1 MTKFKSILC
10 ALLCACMVS
19 VPVAGS
25 MLSAS
30 ATENVESL
38 KERLAS
44 LEQKEKEYQKVLE
57 TAESDIANSEE
68 YNTALVAKI
77 TTLNEKIDVN
87 RETIDTL
94 NKNIAA
100 NQQLI
105 DAANESIEDQLSA
118 LCERLRAIY
127 MAGSAS
133 DLEIILGAKDFS
145 DMIDKITLVKNLS
158 KYDKE
163 LIDQVNV
170 KLDEINAKNEEQ
182 KKNKAELEASQT
194 SLNDDLA
201 ELNTTLEENK
211 DKLSKLKLTAEQAKE
226 FMKNAGNQQAQIQA
240 EINRYFNEQE
250 EAARQAAI
258 AKRKAQEAQQKQ
270 NNAANNSTNNNTS
283 SNTNNNNNNQSSQQ
297 QTEPQ
302 TSEDDYSD
310 PEPYIPAPVVPVSG
324 YTWPAPGVFYISSY
338 FGDSEGRGYGH
349 GGLDI
354 AGDYNSP
361 IVAADDGTVAYTYSS
376 CIHNWG
382 KDMSYSCGC
391 GGGYG
396 NYVWIDHGN
405 GKESIYGH
413 LGSLVVHD
421 GEKVTKGQLIGY
433 MGSTGHSTGS
443 HLHFECRYNGDRYDP
458 LDEF

>member
-25 MLSAS
+25 VMSAS

-68 YNTALVAKI
+68 YNTALVSKI

-100 NQQLI
+100 NQKLI
-105 DAANESIEDQLSA
+105 DAANESIEEQLTA

-182 KKNKAELEASQT
+182 KKNKAELESTQT
-194 SLNDDLA
+194 ALNEDLA
-201 ELNTTLEENK
+201 ELNTTLEQNK
-211 DKLSKLKLTAEQAKE
+211 EKLSKLQLTAEQAKE
-226 FMKNAGNQQAQIQA
+226 FMKNAGDQQAQVQA
-240 EINRYFNEQE
+240 EINRYFNVQE

-270 NNAANNSTNNNTS
+270 NSSSSSSSSSSSTE
-283 SNTNNNNNNQSSQQ
+283 QSSQQ
-297 QTEPQ
+297 E
-302 TSEDDYSD
+302 SESQSGGEAPGD
-310 PEPYIPAPVVPVSG
+310 PEPYVPAPVVPSSG

-354 AGDYNSP
+354 AGDFNSP
-361 IVAADDGTVAYTYSS
+361 IVAADDGVVAYTYSS

>member
-25 MLSAS
+25 VMSAS

-100 NQQLI
+100 NQKLI
-105 DAANESIEDQLSA
+105 DAANESIEEQLAA

-182 KKNKAELEASQT
+182 KKNKAELESTQT
-194 SLNDDLA
+194 ALNEDLA
-201 ELNTTLEENK
+201 ELNTTLEQNK
-211 DKLSKLKLTAEQAKE
+211 EKLSKLQLTAEQAKE
-226 FMKNAGNQQAQIQA
+226 FMKNAGDQQAQVQA

-270 NNAANNSTNNNTS
+270 NSSSSSSSSSSSTE
-283 SNTNNNNNNQSSQQ
+283 QSSQQ
-297 QTEPQ
+297 E
-302 TSEDDYSD
+302 SESQSGGEAPGD
-310 PEPYIPAPVVPVSG
+310 PEPYVPAPVVPSSG

-354 AGDYNSP
+354 AGDFNSP
-361 IVAADDGTVAYTYSS
+361 IVAADDGVVAYTYSS

>member
-68 YNTALVAKI
+68 YNTALVSKI

-100 NQQLI
+100 NQKLI
-105 DAANESIEDQLSA
+105 DAANESIEEQLAA

-182 KKNKAELEASQT
+182 KKNKAELESTQT
-194 SLNDDLA
+194 ALNEDLA
-201 ELNTTLEENK
+201 ELNTTLEQNK
-211 DKLSKLKLTAEQAKE
+211 EKLSKLQLTAEQAKE
-226 FMKNAGNQQAQIQA
+226 FMKNAGDQQAQVQA

-270 NNAANNSTNNNTS
+270 SSSSSSSSSSSTE
-283 SNTNNNNNNQSSQQ
+283 QSSQQ
-297 QTEPQ
+297 E
-302 TSEDDYSD
+302 SESQSGGEAPGD
-310 PEPYIPAPVVPVSG
+310 PEPYVPAPVVPSSG

-354 AGDYNSP
+354 AGDYNTP

>member
-1 MTKFKSILC
+1 
-10 ALLCACMVS
+10 MVS

-68 YNTALVAKI
+68 YNTALVSKI

-100 NQQLI
+100 NQKLI
-105 DAANESIEDQLSA
+105 DAANESIEEQLTA

-182 KKNKAELEASQT
+182 KKNKAELESTQT
-194 SLNDDLA
+194 ALNEDLA
-201 ELNTTLEENK
+201 ELNTTLEQNK
-211 DKLSKLKLTAEQAKE
+211 EKLSKLQLTAEQAKE
-226 FMKNAGNQQAQIQA
+226 FMKNAGDQQAQVQA

-270 NNAANNSTNNNTS
+270 NSSSSSSSSSSTE
-283 SNTNNNNNNQSSQQ
+283 QSSQQ
-297 QTEPQ
+297 E
-302 TSEDDYSD
+302 SESQSGGEAPGD
-310 PEPYIPAPVVPVSG
+310 PEPYVPAPVVPSSG

-354 AGDYNSP
+354 AGDYNTP
-361 IVAADDGTVAYTYSS
+361 IVAADDGVVAYTYSS

>member
-68 YNTALVAKI
+68 YNTALVSKI

-100 NQQLI
+100 NQKLI
-105 DAANESIEDQLSA
+105 DAANESIEEQLTA

-182 KKNKAELEASQT
+182 KKNKAELESTQT
-194 SLNDDLA
+194 ALNEDLA
-201 ELNTTLEENK
+201 ELNTTLEQNK
-211 DKLSKLKLTAEQAKE
+211 EKLSKLQLTAEQAKE
-226 FMKNAGNQQAQIQA
+226 FMKNAGDQQAQVQA

-270 NNAANNSTNNNTS
+270 NSSSSSSSSSSTE
-283 SNTNNNNNNQSSQQ
+283 QSSQQ
-297 QTEPQ
+297 E
-302 TSEDDYSD
+302 SESQSGGEAPGD
-310 PEPYIPAPVVPVSG
+310 PEPYVPAPVVPSSG

-354 AGDYNSP
+354 AGDYNTP
-361 IVAADDGTVAYTYSS
+361 IVAADDGVVAYTYSS

>member
-25 MLSAS
+25 VMSAS

-100 NQQLI
+100 NQKLI
-105 DAANESIEDQLSA
+105 DAANESIEEQLTA

-182 KKNKAELEASQT
+182 KKNKAELESTQT
-194 SLNDDLA
+194 ALNEDLA
-201 ELNTTLEENK
+201 ELNTTLEQNK
-211 DKLSKLKLTAEQAKE
+211 EKLSKLQLTAEQAKE
-226 FMKNAGNQQAQIQA
+226 FMKNAGDQQAQVQA

-270 NNAANNSTNNNTS
+270 NSSSSSSSSSSSTE
-283 SNTNNNNNNQSSQQ
+283 QSSQQ
-297 QTEPQ
+297 E
-302 TSEDDYSD
+302 SESQSGGEAPGD
-310 PEPYIPAPVVPVSG
+310 PEPYVPAPVVPSSG

-354 AGDYNSP
+354 AGDFNSP
-361 IVAADDGTVAYTYSS
+361 IVAADDGVVAYTYSS

>member
-100 NQQLI
+100 NQKLI
-105 DAANESIEDQLSA
+105 DAANESIEEQLAA

-182 KKNKAELEASQT
+182 KKNKAELESTQT
-194 SLNDDLA
+194 ALNEDLA
-201 ELNTTLEENK
+201 ELNTTLEQNK
-211 DKLSKLKLTAEQAKE
+211 EKLSKLQLTAEQAKE
-226 FMKNAGNQQAQIQA
+226 FMKNAGDQQAQVQA

-270 NNAANNSTNNNTS
+270 NSSSSSSSSSSSTE
-283 SNTNNNNNNQSSQQ
+283 QSSQQ
-297 QTEPQ
+297 E
-302 TSEDDYSD
+302 SESQSGGEAPGD
-310 PEPYIPAPVVPVSG
+310 PEPYVPAPVVPSSG

-354 AGDYNSP
+354 AGDFNSP
-361 IVAADDGTVAYTYSS
+361 IVAADDGVVAYTYSS

>member
-25 MLSAS
+25 VMSAS

-100 NQQLI
+100 NQKLI
-105 DAANESIEDQLSA
+105 DAANESIEEQLTA
-118 LCERLRAIY
+118 LCERLRSIY

-182 KKNKAELEASQT
+182 KKNKAELESTQT
-194 SLNDDLA
+194 ALNEDLA
-201 ELNTTLEENK
+201 ELNTTLEQNK
-211 DKLSKLKLTAEQAKE
+211 EKLSKLQLTAEQAKE
-226 FMKNAGNQQAQIQA
+226 FMKNAGDQQAQVQA

-270 NNAANNSTNNNTS
+270 NSSSSSSSSSSSTE
-283 SNTNNNNNNQSSQQ
+283 QSSQQ
-297 QTEPQ
+297 E
-302 TSEDDYSD
+302 SESQSGGEAPGD
-310 PEPYIPAPVVPVSG
+310 PEPYVPAPVVPSSG

-354 AGDYNSP
+354 AGDYNTP

-443 HLHFECRYNGDRYDP
+443 HLHFECRYNGVKYNP
-458 LDEF
+458 MDEY

>member
-25 MLSAS
+25 VMSAS

-68 YNTALVAKI
+68 YNTALVSKI

-100 NQQLI
+100 NQKLI
-105 DAANESIEDQLSA
+105 DAANESIEEQLTA

-170 KLDEINAKNEEQ
+170 KLDEINTKNEEQ
-182 KKNKAELEASQT
+182 KKNKAELESTQT
-194 SLNDDLA
+194 ALNEDLA
-201 ELNTTLEENK
+201 ELNTTLEQNK
-211 DKLSKLKLTAEQAKE
+211 EKLSKLQLTAEQAKE
-226 FMKNAGNQQAQIQA
+226 FMKNAGDQQAQVQA
-240 EINRYFNEQE
+240 EINRYFNVQE

-270 NNAANNSTNNNTS
+270 NSSSSSSSSSSTE
-283 SNTNNNNNNQSSQQ
+283 QSSQQ
-297 QTEPQ
+297 E
-302 TSEDDYSD
+302 SESQSGGEAPGD
-310 PEPYIPAPVVPVSG
+310 PEPYVPAPVVPSSG

-354 AGDYNSP
+354 AGDFNSP
-361 IVAADDGTVAYTYSS
+361 IVAADDGVVAYTYSS

>member
-68 YNTALVAKI
+68 YNTALVSKI

-100 NQQLI
+100 NQKLI
-105 DAANESIEDQLSA
+105 DAANESIEEQLTA

-182 KKNKAELEASQT
+182 KKNKAELESTQT
-194 SLNDDLA
+194 ALNEDLA
-201 ELNTTLEENK
+201 ELNTTLEQNK
-211 DKLSKLKLTAEQAKE
+211 EKLSKLQLTAEQAKE
-226 FMKNAGNQQAQIQA
+226 FMKNAGDQQAQVQA

-270 NNAANNSTNNNTS
+270 NSSSSSSSSSSSTE
-283 SNTNNNNNNQSSQQ
+283 QSSQQ
-297 QTEPQ
+297 E
-302 TSEDDYSD
+302 SESQSGGEAPGD
-310 PEPYIPAPVVPVSG
+310 PEPYVPAPVVPSSG

-354 AGDYNSP
+354 AGDYNTP
-361 IVAADDGTVAYTYSS
+361 IVAADDGVVAYTYSS

>member
-25 MLSAS
+25 VMSAS

-100 NQQLI
+100 NQKLI
-105 DAANESIEDQLSA
+105 DAANESIEEQLAA

-170 KLDEINAKNEEQ
+170 KLDEINTKNEEQ
-182 KKNKAELEASQT
+182 KKNKAELESTQT
-194 SLNDDLA
+194 ALNEDLA
-201 ELNTTLEENK
+201 ELNTTLEQNK
-211 DKLSKLKLTAEQAKE
+211 EKLSKLQLTAEQAKE
-226 FMKNAGNQQAQIQA
+226 FMKNAGDQQAQVQA

-270 NNAANNSTNNNTS
+270 NSSSSSSSSSSTE
-283 SNTNNNNNNQSSQQ
+283 QSSQQ
-297 QTEPQ
+297 E
-302 TSEDDYSD
+302 SESQSGGEAPGD
-310 PEPYIPAPVVPVSG
+310 PEPYVPAPVVPSSG

-354 AGDYNSP
+354 AGDFNSP
-361 IVAADDGTVAYTYSS
+361 IVAADDGVVAYTYSS

>member
-68 YNTALVAKI
+68 YNTALVSKI

-100 NQQLI
+100 NQKLI
-105 DAANESIEDQLSA
+105 DAANESIEEQLTA

-182 KKNKAELEASQT
+182 KKNKAELESTQT
-194 SLNDDLA
+194 ALNEDLA
-201 ELNTTLEENK
+201 ELNTTLEQNK
-211 DKLSKLKLTAEQAKE
+211 EKLSKLQLTAEQAKE
-226 FMKNAGNQQAQIQA
+226 FMKNAGDQQAQVQA

-270 NNAANNSTNNNTS
+270 NSSSSSSSSSSSTE
-283 SNTNNNNNNQSSQQ
+283 QSSQQ
-297 QTEPQ
+297 E
-302 TSEDDYSD
+302 SESQSGGEAPGD
-310 PEPYIPAPVVPVSG
+310 PEPYVPAPVVPSSG

-354 AGDYNSP
+354 AGDYNTP
-361 IVAADDGTVAYTYSS
+361 IVAADDGVVAYTYSS

-433 MGSTGHSTGS
+433 MGSTGHSTGA

>member
-10 ALLCACMVS
+10 ALLCACMIS

-25 MLSAS
+25 VMSAS

-38 KERLAS
+38 KERLAN

-57 TAESDIANSEE
+57 TAESDIADSEE
-68 YNTALVAKI
+68 YNNALVSKI

-100 NQQLI
+100 NQKLI
-105 DAANESIEDQLSA
+105 DAANESIEDQLDA

-163 LIDQVNV
+163 LIDQINV

-182 KKNKAELEASQT
+182 KKNKAELEATQT
-194 SLNDDLA
+194 SLNEDVA
-201 ELNTTLEENK
+201 ELNTTLEQNK
-211 DKLSKLKLTAEQAKE
+211 EKLSKLQLTAEQAKE
-226 FMKNAGNQQAQIQA
+226 FMKNAGDQQAQIQA
-240 EINRYFNEQE
+240 EINRYFNERE

-270 NNAANNSTNNNTS
+270 NS
-283 SNTNNNNNNQSSQQ
+283 SSSSSSSEQSSQQ
-297 QTEPQ
+297 
-302 TSEDDYSD
+302 SESQSSQEDPGD
-310 PEPYIPAPVVPVSG
+310 PEPYVPAPVVPSSG
-324 YTWPAPGVFYISSY
+324 YTWPAPGVLYISDY
-338 FGDSEGRGYGH
+338 FGATEGRGYGH

-361 IVAADDGTVAYTYSS
+361 IVAADDGVVAYTYSS

-405 GKESIYGH
+405 GKETIYGH

-421 GEKVTKGQLIGY
+421 GEHVTKGQLIGY
-433 MGSTGHSTGS
+433 MGSTGHSTGA

>member
-68 YNTALVAKI
+68 YNTALVSKI

-100 NQQLI
+100 NQKLI
-105 DAANESIEDQLSA
+105 DAANESIEEQLTA

-182 KKNKAELEASQT
+182 KKNKAELESTQT
-194 SLNDDLA
+194 ALNEDLA
-201 ELNTTLEENK
+201 ELNTTLEKNK
-211 DKLSKLKLTAEQAKE
+211 EKLSKLQLTAEQAKE
-226 FMKNAGNQQAQIQA
+226 FMKNAGDQQAQVQA

-270 NNAANNSTNNNTS
+270 NSSSSSSSSSSTE
-283 SNTNNNNNNQSSQQ
+283 QSSQQ
-297 QTEPQ
+297 E
-302 TSEDDYSD
+302 SESQSGGEAPGD
-310 PEPYIPAPVVPVSG
+310 PEPYVPAPVVPSSG

-354 AGDYNSP
+354 AGDYNTP
-361 IVAADDGTVAYTYSS
+361 IVAADDGVVAYTYSS

>member
-100 NQQLI
+100 NQKLI
-105 DAANESIEDQLSA
+105 DAANESIEEQLTA

-170 KLDEINAKNEEQ
+170 KLDEINTKNEEQ
-182 KKNKAELEASQT
+182 KKNKAELESTQT
-194 SLNDDLA
+194 ALNEDLA
-201 ELNTTLEENK
+201 ELNTTLEQNK
-211 DKLSKLKLTAEQAKE
+211 EKLSKLQLTAEQAKE
-226 FMKNAGNQQAQIQA
+226 FMKNAGDQQAQVQA
-240 EINRYFNEQE
+240 EINHYFNEQE

-270 NNAANNSTNNNTS
+270 SSSSSSSSSSSTE
-283 SNTNNNNNNQSSQQ
+283 QSSQQ
-297 QTEPQ
+297 E
-302 TSEDDYSD
+302 SESQSGGEAPGD
-310 PEPYIPAPVVPVSG
+310 PEPYVPAPVVPSSG

-354 AGDYNSP
+354 AGDFNSP

>member
-25 MLSAS
+25 VMSAS

-68 YNTALVAKI
+68 YNTALVSKI

-100 NQQLI
+100 NQKLI
-105 DAANESIEDQLSA
+105 DAANESIEEQLTA

-170 KLDEINAKNEEQ
+170 KLDEINTKNEEQ
-182 KKNKAELEASQT
+182 KKNKAELESTQT
-194 SLNDDLA
+194 ALNEDLA
-201 ELNTTLEENK
+201 ELNTTLEQNK
-211 DKLSKLKLTAEQAKE
+211 EKLSKLQLTAEQAKE
-226 FMKNAGNQQAQIQA
+226 FMKNAGDQQAQVQA

-270 NNAANNSTNNNTS
+270 NSSSSSSSSSSSTE
-283 SNTNNNNNNQSSQQ
+283 QSSQQ
-297 QTEPQ
+297 E
-302 TSEDDYSD
+302 SESQSGGEAPGD
-310 PEPYIPAPVVPVSG
+310 PEPYVPAPVVPSSG

-354 AGDYNSP
+354 AGDYNTP

-433 MGSTGHSTGS
+433 MGSTGHSTGA

>member
-100 NQQLI
+100 NQKLI
-105 DAANESIEDQLSA
+105 DAANESIEEQLAA

-182 KKNKAELEASQT
+182 KKNKAELESTQT
-194 SLNDDLA
+194 ALNEDLA
-201 ELNTTLEENK
+201 ELNTTLEQNK
-211 DKLSKLKLTAEQAKE
+211 EKLSKLQLTAEQAKE
-226 FMKNAGNQQAQIQA
+226 FMKNAGDQQAQVQA

-270 NNAANNSTNNNTS
+270 NSSSSSSSSSSTE
-283 SNTNNNNNNQSSQQ
+283 QSSQQ
-297 QTEPQ
+297 E
-302 TSEDDYSD
+302 SESQSGGEAPGD
-310 PEPYIPAPVVPVSG
+310 PEPYVPAPVVPSSG

-354 AGDYNSP
+354 AGDFNSP
-361 IVAADDGTVAYTYSS
+361 IVAADDGVVAYTYSS

>member
-25 MLSAS
+25 VMSAS

-68 YNTALVAKI
+68 YNTALVSKI

-100 NQQLI
+100 NQKLI
-105 DAANESIEDQLSA
+105 DAANESIEEQLTA

-182 KKNKAELEASQT
+182 KKNKAELESSQT
-194 SLNDDLA
+194 ALNEDLA
-201 ELNTTLEENK
+201 ELNTTLEQNK
-211 DKLSKLKLTAEQAKE
+211 EKLSKLQLTAEQAKE
-226 FMKNAGNQQAQIQA
+226 FMKNAGDQQAQVQA

-270 NNAANNSTNNNTS
+270 NSSSSSSSSSSSTE
-283 SNTNNNNNNQSSQQ
+283 QSSQQ
-297 QTEPQ
+297 E
-302 TSEDDYSD
+302 SESQSGGEAPGD
-310 PEPYIPAPVVPVSG
+310 PEPYVPAPVVPSSG

-354 AGDYNSP
+354 AGDYNTP
-361 IVAADDGTVAYTYSS
+361 IVAADDGVVAYTYSS

>member
-68 YNTALVAKI
+68 YNTALVSKI

-100 NQQLI
+100 NQKLI
-105 DAANESIEDQLSA
+105 DAANESIEEQLTA

-182 KKNKAELEASQT
+182 KKNKAELESTQT
-194 SLNDDLA
+194 ALNEDLA
-201 ELNTTLEENK
+201 ELNTTLEQNK
-211 DKLSKLKLTAEQAKE
+211 EKLSKLQLTAEQAKE
-226 FMKNAGNQQAQIQA
+226 FMKNAGDQQAQVQA

-270 NNAANNSTNNNTS
+270 SSSSSSSSSSSTE
-283 SNTNNNNNNQSSQQ
+283 QSSQQ
-297 QTEPQ
+297 E
-302 TSEDDYSD
+302 SESQSGGEAPGD
-310 PEPYIPAPVVPVSG
+310 PEPYVPAPVVPSSG

-354 AGDYNSP
+354 AGDYNTP
-361 IVAADDGTVAYTYSS
+361 IVAADDGVVAYTYSS

>member
-68 YNTALVAKI
+68 YNTALVSKI

-100 NQQLI
+100 NQKLI
-105 DAANESIEDQLSA
+105 DAANESIEEQLTA

-182 KKNKAELEASQT
+182 KKNKAELESTQT
-194 SLNDDLA
+194 ALNEDLA
-201 ELNTTLEENK
+201 ELNTTLEQNK
-211 DKLSKLKLTAEQAKE
+211 EKLSKLQLTAEQAKE
-226 FMKNAGNQQAQIQA
+226 FMKNAGDQQAQVQA

-270 NNAANNSTNNNTS
+270 SSSSSSSSSSSTE
-283 SNTNNNNNNQSSQQ
+283 QSSQQ
-297 QTEPQ
+297 E
-302 TSEDDYSD
+302 SESQSGGEAPGD
-310 PEPYIPAPVVPVSG
+310 PEPYVPAPVVPSSG

-354 AGDYNSP
+354 AGDYNTP
-361 IVAADDGTVAYTYSS
+361 IVAADDGVVAYTYSS

-433 MGSTGHSTGS
+433 MGSTGHSTGP

>member
-100 NQQLI
+100 NQKLI
-105 DAANESIEDQLSA
+105 DAANESIEEQLTA

-182 KKNKAELEASQT
+182 KKNKAELESTQT
-194 SLNDDLA
+194 ALNEDLA
-201 ELNTTLEENK
+201 ELNTTLEQNK
-211 DKLSKLKLTAEQAKE
+211 EKLSKLQLTAEQAKE
-226 FMKNAGNQQAQIQA
+226 FMKNAGDQQAQVQA

-270 NNAANNSTNNNTS
+270 SSSSSSSSSSSTE
-283 SNTNNNNNNQSSQQ
+283 QSSQQ
-297 QTEPQ
+297 E
-302 TSEDDYSD
+302 SESQSGGEAPGD
-310 PEPYIPAPVVPVSG
+310 PEPYVPAPVVPSSG

-354 AGDYNSP
+354 AGDYNTP
-361 IVAADDGTVAYTYSS
+361 IVAADDGVVAYTYSS

>member
-25 MLSAS
+25 VMSAS

-100 NQQLI
+100 NQKLI
-105 DAANESIEDQLSA
+105 DAANESIEEQLAA
-118 LCERLRAIY
+118 LCERLRVIY

-182 KKNKAELEASQT
+182 KKNKAELESTQT
-194 SLNDDLA
+194 ALNEDLA
-201 ELNTTLEENK
+201 ELNTTLEQNK
-211 DKLSKLKLTAEQAKE
+211 EKLSKLQLTAEQAKE
-226 FMKNAGNQQAQIQA
+226 FMKNAGDQQAQVQA

-270 NNAANNSTNNNTS
+270 NSSSSSSSSSSSTE
-283 SNTNNNNNNQSSQQ
+283 QSSQQ
-297 QTEPQ
+297 E
-302 TSEDDYSD
+302 SESQSGGEAPGD
-310 PEPYIPAPVVPVSG
+310 PEPYVPAPVVPSSG

-354 AGDYNSP
+354 AGDFNSP
-361 IVAADDGTVAYTYSS
+361 IVAADDGVVAYTYSS

>member
-100 NQQLI
+100 NQKLI
-105 DAANESIEDQLSA
+105 DAANESIEEQLTA

-182 KKNKAELEASQT
+182 KKNKAELESTQT
-194 SLNDDLA
+194 ALNEDLA
-201 ELNTTLEENK
+201 ELNTTLEQNK
-211 DKLSKLKLTAEQAKE
+211 EKLSKLQLTAEQAKE
-226 FMKNAGNQQAQIQA
+226 FMKNAGDQQAQVQA

-270 NNAANNSTNNNTS
+270 SSSSSSSSSSSTE
-283 SNTNNNNNNQSSQQ
+283 QSSQQ
-297 QTEPQ
+297 E
-302 TSEDDYSD
+302 SESQSGGEAPGD
-310 PEPYIPAPVVPVSG
+310 PEPYVPAPVVPSSG
-324 YTWPAPGVFYISSY
+324 YTGPAPGVFYISSY

-354 AGDYNSP
+354 AGDYNTP
-361 IVAADDGTVAYTYSS
+361 IVAADDGVVAYTYSS

>member
-68 YNTALVAKI
+68 YNTALVSKI

-100 NQQLI
+100 NQKLI
-105 DAANESIEDQLSA
+105 DAANESIEEQLTA

-182 KKNKAELEASQT
+182 KKNKAELESTQT
-194 SLNDDLA
+194 ALNEDLA
-201 ELNTTLEENK
+201 ELNTTLEQNK
-211 DKLSKLKLTAEQAKE
+211 EKLSKLQLTAEQAKE
-226 FMKNAGNQQAQIQA
+226 FMKNAGDQQAQVQA

-270 NNAANNSTNNNTS
+270 NSSSSSSSSSSSTE
-283 SNTNNNNNNQSSQQ
+283 QSSQQ
-297 QTEPQ
+297 E
-302 TSEDDYSD
+302 SESQSGGEAPGD
-310 PEPYIPAPVVPVSG
+310 PEPYVPAPVVPSSG

-354 AGDYNSP
+354 AGDFNSP
-361 IVAADDGTVAYTYSS
+361 IVAADDGVVAYTYSS

>member
-25 MLSAS
+25 VMSAS

-100 NQQLI
+100 NQKLI
-105 DAANESIEDQLSA
+105 DAANESIEEQLAA

-182 KKNKAELEASQT
+182 KKNKAELESSQT
-194 SLNDDLA
+194 ALNEDLA
-201 ELNTTLEENK
+201 ELNTTLEQNK
-211 DKLSKLKLTAEQAKE
+211 EKLSKLQLTAEQAKE
-226 FMKNAGNQQAQIQA
+226 FMKNAGDQQAQVQA

-270 NNAANNSTNNNTS
+270 NSSSSSSSSSSTE
-283 SNTNNNNNNQSSQQ
+283 QSSQQ
-297 QTEPQ
+297 E
-302 TSEDDYSD
+302 SESQSGGEAPGD
-310 PEPYIPAPVVPVSG
+310 PEPYVPAPVVPSSG

-354 AGDYNSP
+354 AGDFNSP
-361 IVAADDGTVAYTYSS
+361 IVAADDGVVAYTYSS